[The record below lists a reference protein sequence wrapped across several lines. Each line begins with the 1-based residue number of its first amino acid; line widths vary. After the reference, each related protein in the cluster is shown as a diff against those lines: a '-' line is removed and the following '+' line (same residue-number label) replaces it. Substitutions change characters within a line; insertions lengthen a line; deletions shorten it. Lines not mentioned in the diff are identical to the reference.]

1 MSLIGTLLTVSPAA
15 ASTPAPPSASAEAE
29 GSKLNA
35 WVTSPTTGQGSSG
48 GDQGSG
54 SDASGEIVEESG
66 QESPKVREI
75 WLPYCLDD
83 AGSSLDQTCIEAT
96 RSLCGEEE
104 RLFLRYVFPPGSG
117 ERVTT
122 NTRRCLSAQEQDRAD
137 VAEQAS
143 QPIILTNREFRS
155 LPLAGSQINFQDEV
169 EGWGVALVGHHVNVW
184 ADSEAQT
191 LTTTILGTEVEVRA
205 TPIEYRWSY
214 GDGRT
219 RTVAEAGSPR
229 PDDADPYEFSTP
241 TSVVYEETG
250 NYDIGLETVYTGQFR
265 YNGSPWLPV
274 SGVAVVPSDPRGA
287 SIWETVT
294 RNVAEDCVDNP
305 DGWACRSPWLT
316 TPPWEK

>member
-1 MSLIGTLLTVSPAA
+1 MLYCDIENSGVIDVACVENTDNICIDGQRYYRQYSYTVDNPERIRTGVTGCLGEAEVSE
-15 ASTPAPPSASAEAE
+15 SDAEATMD
-29 GSKLNA
+29 N
-35 WVTSPTTGQGSSG
+35 
-48 GDQGSG
+48 
-54 SDASGEIVEESG
+54 IVLT
-66 QESPKVREI
+66 Q
-75 WLPYCLDD
+75 
-83 AGSSLDQTCIEAT
+83 
-96 RSLCGEEE
+96 
-104 RLFLRYVFPPGSG
+104 
-117 ERVTT
+117 
-122 NTRRCLSAQEQDRAD
+122 AQ
-137 VAEQAS
+137 
-143 QPIILTNREFRS
+143 FRS
-155 LPLAGSQINFQDEV
+155 LPLASAGIQFQDEV

-219 RTVAEAGSPR
+219 RTVAEPGGPR
-229 PDDADPYEFSTP
+229 PEDADPYEFSTV

-274 SGVAVVPSDPRGA
+274 SGVAVVPSDPRGV

-294 RNVAEDCVDNP
+294 RNVAEDCIENP

-316 TPPWEK
+316 TPPWEE